1 MGHARN
7 LRLLC
12 APVHES
18 LPAVTTSIWFWIAFH
33 IGVFIAIGIDLFT
46 FHRRNRELS
55 MTAAARRSALWV
67 LVSLGFNA
75 LVWRF
80 KGPHHGLDFLTAYL
94 VEYSLSADNIFVFVL
109 IFAHFRVPP
118 RAQHRVLVW
127 GVLGAL
133 IMRGTMIICGIALVH
148 RFHFVLYLFGLFL
161 LLTAIRMLFRKPQP
175 DDFAESWVIHVCRR
189 IFPITRDFHDEHFKV
204 HLDSRWMLTPLALT
218 MIVIE
223 LTDLLFAV
231 DSIPAVFAITQD
243 PFIAYTSNICAI
255 LGLRSLYFLLA
266 GLMDRFVYLRTGLAL
281 VLGFVGLKMIVADY
295 VPLPRSLSLGVIVL
309 ILAVTIIVSMI
320 RTKNGRAAEDRK

>member
-1 MGHARN
+1 MGRACN

-12 APVHES
+12 APLHEN

-33 IGVFIAIGIDLFT
+33 IGVFTAIGIDLFT
-46 FHRRNRELS
+46 FHQRGRELS
-55 MTAAARRSALWV
+55 MTAAARRSVLWV

-80 KGPHHGLDFLTAYL
+80 KGPHHGLDFLTGYL

-118 RAQHRVLVW
+118 KAQHRVLVW
-127 GVLGAL
+127 GVVGAL
-133 IMRGTMIICGIALVH
+133 IMRGTMIICGIALVQ
-148 RFHFVLYLFGLFL
+148 RFHFVLYLLGSFL
-161 LLTAIRMLFRKPQP
+161 VLTAMRMLFRKHQP
-175 DDFAESWVIHVCRR
+175 DDFAESWVIRVCRR
-189 IFPITRDFHDEHFKV
+189 IFPISREFHDEHFKV
-204 HLDSRWMLTPLALT
+204 HVDGRWMLTPLALT

-231 DSIPAVFAITQD
+231 DSIPAVFAITRD

-281 VLGFVGLKMIVADY
+281 VLGFVGIKMIVADY
-295 VPLPRSLSLGVIVL
+295 VALPRSLSLGVIVL
-309 ILAVTIIVSMI
+309 ILAVTIGISMAK
-320 RTKNGRAAEDRK
+320 TKNHGAAEGRK

>member
-1 MGHARN
+1 M
-7 LRLLC
+7 
-12 APVHES
+12 HES

-46 FHRRNRELS
+46 FRRRNRELS

-133 IMRGTMIICGIALVH
+133 IMRGTMIICGIALVR

-161 LLTAIRMLFRKPQP
+161 VLTALRMLFRKHGP
-175 DDFAESWVIHVCRR
+175 DDFAESWVIRMCRR
-189 IFPITRDFHDEHFKV
+189 IFPITREFHDEHFKV
-204 HLDSRWMLTPLALT
+204 RLDSRWMLTPLALT

-281 VLGFVGLKMIVADY
+281 VLGFVGVKMIVADY

-320 RTKNGRAAEDRK
+320 RTNNGRATEDLK

>member
-1 MGHARN
+1 
-7 LRLLC
+7 
-12 APVHES
+12 
-18 LPAVTTSIWFWIAFH
+18 
-33 IGVFIAIGIDLFT
+33 
-46 FHRRNRELS
+46 
-55 MTAAARRSALWV
+55 MTAAARRSVLWV

-80 KGPHHGLDFLTAYL
+80 KGPHHGLDFLTGYL

-118 RAQHRVLVW
+118 KAQHRVLVW
-127 GVLGAL
+127 GVVGAL
-133 IMRGTMIICGIALVH
+133 IMRGTMIICGIALVQ
-148 RFHFVLYLFGLFL
+148 RFHFVLYLLGSFL
-161 LLTAIRMLFRKPQP
+161 VLTAMRMLFRKHQP
-175 DDFAESWVIHVCRR
+175 DDFAESWVIRVCRR
-189 IFPITRDFHDEHFKV
+189 IFPITREFHDEHFKV
-204 HLDSRWMLTPLALT
+204 HLDGRWMLTPLALT

-231 DSIPAVFAITQD
+231 DSIPAVFAITRD

-281 VLGFVGLKMIVADY
+281 VLGFVGIKMIVADY
-295 VPLPRSLSLGVIVL
+295 VALPRGLSLGVIVL
-309 ILAVTIIVSMI
+309 ILAVTIGISMAK
-320 RTKNGRAAEDRK
+320 TKNHGAVEGRK

>member
-1 MGHARN
+1 VR
-7 LRLLC
+7 
-12 APVHES
+12 ES

-46 FHRRNRELS
+46 FHQRGRELS
-55 MTAAARRSALWV
+55 MTAAARRSVLWV

-80 KGPHHGLDFLTAYL
+80 KGPHHGLDFFTAYL

-118 RAQHRVLVW
+118 KAQHRVLVW

-148 RFHFVLYLFGLFL
+148 RFHFILYLFGLFL
-161 LLTAIRMLFRKPQP
+161 VLTAIRMLIRKHQP
-175 DDFAESWVIHVCRR
+175 NDFAESWVIRACRKV
-189 IFPITRDFHDEHFKV
+189 FPITREFHNEHFKV
-204 HLDSRWMLTPLALT
+204 RVDDRWLLTPLALT

-231 DSIPAVFAITQD
+231 DSIPAVFAITRD

-281 VLGFVGLKMIVADY
+281 VLGFVGIKMIVADY
-295 VPLPRSLSLGVIVL
+295 MPLPRSLSLAVIVL
-309 ILAVTIIVSMI
+309 ILGVTIAVSMLT
-320 RTKNGRAAEDRK
+320 TKGRRATKASK